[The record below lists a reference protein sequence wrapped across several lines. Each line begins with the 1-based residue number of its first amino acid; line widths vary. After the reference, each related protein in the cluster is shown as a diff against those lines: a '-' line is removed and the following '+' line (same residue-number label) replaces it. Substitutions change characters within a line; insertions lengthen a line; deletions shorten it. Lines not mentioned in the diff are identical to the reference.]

1 MWDESRSESKS
12 DTGNPIM
19 LKVYSVNTVV
29 IVVVVIQY
37 RTKPLECLLDGPRGS
52 PLHSIRP
59 LAVALMPAG

>member
-1 MWDESRSESKS
+1 
-12 DTGNPIM
+12 M

-37 RTKPLECLLDGPRGS
+37 RTKPLECLLNGPRGS